1 MTTYNDNSITTKNI
15 VDICE
20 LGDAKKYSEMTPE
33 EIDIY
38 IQRRIEHDRQ
48 SEERKQQHE
57 LAIQESQKRIELNI
71 ERAKNATKAFR
82 EACGLE

>member
-1 MTTYNDNSITTKNI
+1 MTTYSNTSITTKNI

-20 LGDAKKYSEMTPE
+20 LGDSKKYSEMTPE

-48 SEERKQQHE
+48 SEERKQQHK